1 MAINPTDV
9 QIMRPERVTD
19 ETDGGGMMTGVAI
32 ASGDINNLWDD
43 IPRTMLAYGGVSL
56 RKLFCAI
63 RSANVDKFL
72 GAHAMLASDAAAP
85 NVSTLLFSTGDHYDE
100 RNSAQ
105 DKIEQFVVLGTRS
118 GLRPVGT
125 QREGQTALV
134 LYGDKE
140 TDAPEV
146 GAVMYLIA
154 PGKSQP
160 VKITKVGDIA
170 LTTFTYLD
178 KDGNYQTFRAY
189 QMVLSISQP
198 LQYDFPGNDPAPYTQ
213 HATEI
218 FNTQSN
224 NSAKYYGIKPLAQAA
239 TAGDRAVVVDGI
251 FAPIVPAATTEQA
264 IVDQTPGIAQRT
276 VQPTGAAQTRNLG
289 TVSGPQTFTLPTAW
303 VPGSLRLTVGAS
315 VYAENG
321 NGLRLLSGSDY
332 VTDAVVTPTDGVLAF
347 TVSGSRSVSVEYQ
360 PGVALE
366 LTPYTK
372 SVEISAGN
380 RQITYTEQLQPP
392 PMPGSVR
399 VEFAYLGRWYVV
411 TDNGTGVLAGNGA
424 SGTIN
429 YTTGSVALT
438 LPGEPDMGSRIIY
451 TWAQSSFTTLAS
463 GARDVYLG
471 IDLDGNPAAGTAVVS
486 WQRGSNSYTASAGA
500 DNSLAGGADGYLQG
514 SRLLFR
520 SANLPSGP
528 VTVNYQRQLAGERLT
543 SNLAVAQQTGGTIT
557 LNTGIPNLR
566 PETVFFTL
574 NATWTVTTNVAGT
587 ISTTRLRRTLIFQG
601 NANGQLMLSTGGPVR
616 GSIAA
621 STGVI
626 TISADALQVVVQEW
640 VLPSQVLQNWQMV
653 TVTKPMR
660 IESQTAAVKFYT
672 SNATE
677 AASVTVPFEELKLVA
692 QLTDRPL
699 VPAAL
704 HLRVGG
710 DDLVDRGDGY
720 LYRGWNAGTG
730 AGIQCGTLNYAGGDV
745 EINYSA
751 LQPHISNLNS
761 SLLAGA
767 DGVGAAAAVVSV
779 VFRSVASPLRPS
791 GLQFLAR
798 RATDGA
804 LMRAV
809 SDNDGVI
816 TGSFDTGDTV
826 SSLPQPGSVN
836 GYSLPFVPTPTT
848 GGAASGVVDYSTGVV
863 SIEFTQPVILTTL
876 TYNAVTYTTVPL
888 SPEVLGLNPVRL
900 PTNGRVP
907 VFQPGYLVVIHNTQ
921 SIALATPTAG
931 QAIDCGRENLAQV
944 HIRDAAGVDLDPAMY
959 SVNKATGIITLADPF
974 TAQDEQT
981 NSLTMP
987 LTVTHRQED
996 MAAVGTVSVDG
1007 TLQLL
1012 TSLRNSYSAG
1022 DTFVSA
1028 AVNFGTLQARVR
1040 NLFDESSDPG
1050 WFDAR
1055 QGSEATATYDALNY
1069 PVLVDNRSAV
1079 QERWKLKFT
1088 SSTGF
1093 QVIGEK
1099 LGIIGTGSINADY
1112 SPINPMT
1119 SEPYFTIRAA
1129 GWGGG
1134 WVTSNILRF
1143 NTDAAAAPLWAIR
1156 TVLPDSEPLA
1166 DDVISVEFRGDAD

>member
-85 NVSTLLFSTGDHYDE
+85 NVSTLLFSTGDHYDQ
-100 RNSAQ
+100 RSSAQ
-105 DKIEQFVVLGTRS
+105 DKIEQFVVLSTRS
-118 GLRPVGT
+118 ALRPVGT

-134 LYGDKE
+134 LYAAREG
-140 TDAPEV
+140 DAPEV
-146 GAVMYLIA
+146 GAVLYLI
-154 PGKSQP
+154 GGGNSQP
-160 VKITKVGDIA
+160 VKVTRVDVA
-170 LTTFTYLD
+170 AASYTYLD
-178 KDGNYQTFRAY
+178 KDGDFQTYKAFEV
-189 QMVLSISQP
+189 VLKISQP
-198 LQYDFPGNDPAPYTQ
+198 LQYDFVGTDPAPAAQ
-213 HATEI
+213 HPTEI
-218 FNTQSN
+218 YNTQSN
-224 NSAKYYGIKPLAQAA
+224 NSAKYYGIKPLAQPAV
-239 TAGDRAVVVDGI
+239 AGDRAVIVDGI
-251 FAPIVPAATTEQA
+251 FSPIVPAATTEQA
-264 IVDQTPGIAQRT
+264 ILDQTPGIAQRT
-276 VQPTGAAQTRNLG
+276 VQA
-289 TVSGPQTFTLPTAW
+289 SGPVQARSIGSVTGPQAVTLPSAW
-303 VPGSLRLTVGAS
+303 LPGTLRLTVGGS
-315 VYAENG
+315 VYAEDG
-321 NGLRLLSGSDY
+321 SGVRLLSGSAFLSD
-332 VTDAVVTPTDGVLAF
+332 VQLNAADGVLVF
-347 TVSGSRSVSVEYQ
+347 SVSGSRAVSLEYQ

-392 PMPGSVR
+392 PMPGSMR

-411 TDNGTGVLAGNGA
+411 SDNGTGVLSGNGA
-424 SGTIN
+424 SGSIN
-429 YTTGSVALT
+429 YSTGSVALT

-471 IDLDGNPAAGTAVVS
+471 VDLEGTPAVGTAVVS
-486 WQRGSNSYTASAGA
+486 WQRGGSNYTASAGA
-500 DNSLAGGADGYLQG
+500 DNVLTGSADGYLQG

-520 SANLPSGP
+520 SANLPTSD
-528 VTVNYQRQLAGERLT
+528 VTVTYQRQLAGQQLT
-543 SNLAVAQQTGGTIT
+543 TDVAVAQQTGGTIT
-557 LNTGIPNLR
+557 LATGVADVIPASVLFS
-566 PETVFFTL
+566 VDV
-574 NATWTVTTNVAGT
+574 TWTVTTNSGGVVSDSRFSNT
-587 ISTTRLRRTLIFQG
+587 LLLRG
-601 NANGQLMLSTGGPVR
+601 KANGQLVR
-616 GSIAA
+616 DGFSAVLGSINAA
-621 STGVI
+621 TGVV
-626 TISADALQVVVQEW
+626 TLNADALQVTVQEW
-640 VLPSQVLQNWQMV
+640 VKGSAVLGNWQLV
-653 TVTKPMR
+653 SNTKAMR
-660 IESQTAAVKFYT
+660 VESQTVQVRYFT
-672 SNATE
+672 SGATE
-677 AASVTVPFEELKLVA
+677 AASVVVPFADLRLVS
-692 QLTDRPL
+692 QLGDRPL
-699 VPAAL
+699 VPGAL
-704 HLRVGG
+704 QLRVGA

-720 LYRGWNAGTG
+720 LYRNWNAGTG
-730 AGIQCGTLNYAGGDV
+730 AGIQCGTVNYSGAAV

-751 LQPHISNLNS
+751 LQPVISNLNS
-761 SLLAGA
+761 SLLAGV
-767 DGVGAAAAVVSV
+767 DGIGAAAAVVSV

-804 LMRAV
+804 LLRAD
-809 SDNDGVI
+809 SANDGTI
-816 TGSFDTGDTV
+816 TGSFDTADTV
-826 SSLPQPGSVN
+826 DSLPQPGSVN

-848 GGAASGVVDYSTGVV
+848 GGSATGTVDYTTGVV
-863 SIEFTQPVILTTL
+863 SISFSQPVILSTL

-921 SIALATPTAG
+921 SITLATPTAG

-974 TAQDEQT
+974 TAQDAST

-987 LTVTHRQED
+987 LTLTHRQED

-1012 TSLRNSYSAG
+1012 TSLRNGYSAG
-1022 DTFVSA
+1022 DTYVSA
-1028 AVNFGTLQARVR
+1028 AVNIGTLQARVR
-1040 NLFDESSDPG
+1040 NLFDEQVDTG
-1050 WFDAR
+1050 WHDER

-1069 PVLVDNRSAV
+1069 PVLIDNRSAV

-1088 SSTGF
+1088 SSTGY

-1119 SEPYFTIRAA
+1119 NEPYFTIRAA
-1129 GWGGG
+1129 GWGSG

>member
-100 RNSAQ
+100 RSSAQ
-105 DKIEQFVVLGTRS
+105 DKIEQFVVLSTRS
-118 GLRPVGT
+118 ALRPVGT
-125 QREGQTALV
+125 QREGQTSLV
-134 LYGDKE
+134 LYAARE
-140 TDAPEV
+140 ADAPEV
-146 GAVMYLIA
+146 GAVLYLI
-154 PGKSQP
+154 GGGNSQP
-160 VKITKVGDIA
+160 VKVTRVDVA
-170 LTTFTYLD
+170 AASYTYLD
-178 KDGNYQTFRAY
+178 KNGDFQTYKAFEV
-189 QMVLSISQP
+189 VLKISQP
-198 LQYDFPGNDPAPYTQ
+198 LQYDFVGTDPAPAAQ
-213 HATEI
+213 HPTEI
-218 FNTQSN
+218 YNTQSN
-224 NSAKYYGIKPLAQAA
+224 NSAKYYGIKPLAQPAA
-239 TAGDRAVVVDGI
+239 AGDRAVVVDGI
-251 FAPIVPAATTEQA
+251 FSPIVPAATTEQA
-264 IVDQTPGIAQRT
+264 ILDQTPGIAQRT
-276 VQPTGAAQTRNLG
+276 VQASGPLLSRSLG
-289 TVSGPQTFTLPTAW
+289 TVTGPQTFTLPSAW
-303 VPGSLRLTVGAS
+303 LPGTLRLTVGGS
-315 VYAENG
+315 VYAEDG
-321 NGLRLLSGSDY
+321 SGVRLLSGSAFLSD
-332 VTDAVVTPTDGVLAF
+332 VQLNAADGVLVF
-347 TVSGSRSVSVEYQ
+347 SVSGSRAVSVEYQ
-360 PGVALE
+360 PGVAVE
-366 LTPYTK
+366 LVPYTD
-372 SVEISAGN
+372 SVEITAGN
-380 RQITYTEQLQPP
+380 RQVTYTEQLQPA
-392 PMPGSVR
+392 PMPGSLR

-411 TDNGTGVLAGNGA
+411 SDNGTGVLSGNGA
-424 SGTIN
+424 SGSIN
-429 YTTGSVALT
+429 YSTGSVALT
-438 LPGEPDMGSRIIY
+438 LPGEPDLASRMIY
-451 TWAQSSFTTLAS
+451 TWAQSPFTTLAS
-463 GARDVYLG
+463 GARDVYIG
-471 IDLDGNPAAGTAVVS
+471 IDLDGVPSAGAAVVS
-486 WQRGSNSYTASAGA
+486 WQRNSSNYTATAGA
-500 DNSLAGGADGYLQG
+500 DNSLTGGGDGFILG

-520 SANLPSGP
+520 SANLPTGD
-528 VTVNYQRQLAGERLT
+528 VTVTYQRQLAGQQLT
-543 SNLAVAQQTGGTIT
+543 TDVAVAQQTGGTIT
-557 LNTGIPNLR
+557 LDTGVADVIPASVLFS
-566 PETVFFTL
+566 VDV
-574 NATWTVTTNVAGT
+574 TWTVTTNNAGVV
-587 ISTTRLRRTLIFQG
+587 SETRFSGTLLLRG
-601 NANGQLMLSTGGPVR
+601 KPNGQLVR
-616 GSIAA
+616 SGFAAVLGSINAA
-621 STGVI
+621 TGVV
-626 TISADALQVVVQEW
+626 TLNADALQVTVQEW
-640 VLPSQVLQNWQMV
+640 VKGSAVLGNWQLV
-653 TVTKPMR
+653 TNTKAMR
-660 IESQTAAVKFYT
+660 VESQTVQVRYFT
-672 SNATE
+672 SSATE
-677 AASVTVPFEELKLVA
+677 AASVVVPFADLRLVS
-692 QLTDRPL
+692 QLGDRPL
-699 VPAAL
+699 VPGAL
-704 HLRVGG
+704 QLRVGG

-730 AGIQCGTLNYAGGDV
+730 AGIQCGTVNYSGAAV

-751 LQPHISNLNS
+751 LQPHINNLNS

-809 SDNDGVI
+809 SDNDGSI
-816 TGSFDTGDTV
+816 TGSFDTADTV
-826 SSLPQPGSVN
+826 DSLPQPGSVN

-848 GGAASGVVDYSTGVV
+848 GGSATGTVDYTTGVV
-863 SIEFTQPVILTTL
+863 SISFSQPVILSTL

-921 SIALATPTAG
+921 SIALATPAAG
-931 QAIDCGRENLAQV
+931 QAIDCGRVNLAQV

-959 SVNKATGIITLADPF
+959 SVNKVTGIITLADPF
-974 TAQDEQT
+974 TAQDAST

-996 MAAVGTVSVDG
+996 MAALGGVTVGGELS
-1007 TLQLL
+1007 LL
-1012 TSLRNSYSAG
+1012 TGLRNSYNAG

-1040 NLFDESSDPG
+1040 NLFDEQTDTG
-1050 WFDAR
+1050 WHDER
-1055 QGSEATATYDALNY
+1055 QGSEATATYNALNY
-1069 PVLVDNRSAV
+1069 PVLIDNRSAV

-1088 SSTGF
+1088 SSTGY

-1129 GWGGG
+1129 GWGSG